1 MDIFIRV
8 GKTVNLQYEDIAFK
22 NVHSFSL
29 NNFTP
34 TNVS

>member
-1 MDIFIRV
+1 MDIFLRV
-8 GKTVNLQYEDIAFK
+8 EETVNLQYEDIVFK